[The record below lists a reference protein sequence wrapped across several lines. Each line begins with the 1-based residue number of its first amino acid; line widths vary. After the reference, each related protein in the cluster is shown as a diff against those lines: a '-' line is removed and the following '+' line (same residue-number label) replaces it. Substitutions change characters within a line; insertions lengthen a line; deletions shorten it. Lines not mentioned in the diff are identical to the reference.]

1 MFIVCFRNEATTPAY
16 RFIQISSLILNASS
30 NKLAIS
36 MKKYFLILALVYFN
50 STAQIKYDTLHSAQV
65 CNGITYTKIAAPA
78 IPWSI
83 HVLQVDLKNPHIKI
97 ETVKATNLL
106 SGNERTSA
114 MAAANNRA
122 GYKVIAAI
130 NGDFYYKGGIPT
142 NLQIRNGQILTTP
155 IARTI
160 IGFDDKNRPMMNIV
174 TYFGEIFNGKTSYKI
189 DCLNMPR
196 KKDQLVFLN
205 RYFGESTKTNSAGR
219 EVLIQR
225 VNQWFVND
233 TVKCIVKN
241 IQIGIGGMIIPDT
254 TFAVISVEGFASEFT
269 KHLRVG
275 DTLKILNTISPAIP
289 RIKEAIGGYVQVVN
303 NGKDYVDQSYIIEK
317 KPGHAY
323 LRHPR
328 TAAGFSQ
335 DSSKLYL
342 VAVDGR
348 QTHSAGMNLHELA
361 ALMIGLGVHYG
372 VNLDGGGSTTMV
384 VQDSVMNI
392 PSDGIERAVSN
403 GLLVISTDPDETLNG
418 KNFIPKKAYI
428 KK

>member
-1 MFIVCFRNEATTPAY
+1 
-16 RFIQISSLILNASS
+16 
-30 NKLAIS
+30 

-65 CNGITYTKIAAPA
+65 CNGITYTKIAVTAV
-78 IPWSI
+78 PWSI
-83 HVLQVDLKNPHIKI
+83 HVLQVDLKNPHVKI

-114 MAAANNRA
+114 MAAANNRS
-122 GYKVIAAI
+122 GHKVIAAV

-160 IGFDDKNRPMMNIV
+160 IGFHNKNKPMMNIV
-174 TYFGEIFNGKTSYKI
+174 TYSGEIYNGKTSYKI
-189 DCLNMPR
+189 DGLNTPR
-196 KKDQLVFLN
+196 KKDQFVFLN
-205 RYFGESTKTNSAGR
+205 RYFGESTGTNSSGR
-219 EVLIQR
+219 EVLVQR

-233 TVKCIVKN
+233 TVPCVVKN
-241 IQIGIGGMIIPDT
+241 IQIGIGNMVIPDT
-254 TFAVISVEGFASEFT
+254 TFAVISVEGLASEFT
-269 KHLRVG
+269 KHLRIG
-275 DTLKILNTISPAIP
+275 DTLKILNTISPALP
-289 RIKEAIGGYVQVVN
+289 KLKEAIGGFIQIVN
-303 NGKDYVDQSYIIEK
+303 NGKDYVDQSYVIEK

-328 TAAGFSQ
+328 TAAGFSH
-335 DSSKLYL
+335 DSTKFFLI
-342 VAVDGR
+342 AVDGR

-361 ALMIGLGVHYG
+361 DLMISLGVHYG

-384 VQDSVMNI
+384 VRDSVVNI
-392 PSDGIERAVSN
+392 PSDGVERAVSN
-403 GLLVISTDPDETLNG
+403 GLLVISTDPEETSSG
-418 KNFIPKKAYI
+418 KNSIPEKAYI

>member
-1 MFIVCFRNEATTPAY
+1 
-16 RFIQISSLILNASS
+16 
-30 NKLAIS
+30 
-36 MKKYFLILALVYFN
+36 MKKYFLFLALVCLN
-50 STAQIKYDTLHSAQV
+50 SYAQVKYDTLHSAQV
-65 CNGITYTKIAAPA
+65 CNGITYTKIAVPA
-78 IPWSI
+78 VPWSI
-83 HVLQVDLKNPHIKI
+83 HVLQIDLKNPYVKI

-106 SGNERTSA
+106 SGNERLSA

-122 GYKVIAAI
+122 GHKIVAAV

-160 IGFDDKNRPMMNIV
+160 IGFNDKNKPMMNI
-174 TYFGEIFNGKTSYKI
+174 TAYAGKIFNGDTSYNI
-189 DCLNMPR
+189 DGLNTPR
-196 KKDQLVFLN
+196 KNGQLVFLN
-205 RYFGESTKTNSAGR
+205 RYFGESTGTNSSGR
-219 EVLIQR
+219 EILVQR

-233 TVKCIVKN
+233 TVKCVVKN
-241 IQIGIGGMIIPDT
+241 IQIGIGNMLIPDT
-254 TFAVISVEGFASEFT
+254 TFAVISVEGLTSEFT
-269 KHLRVG
+269 KHLKIG

-289 RIKEAIGGYVQVVN
+289 RLKEAIGGFIQIVN

-335 DSSKLYL
+335 DSTKLYL
-342 VAVDGR
+342 ITVDGR
-348 QTHSAGMNLHELA
+348 QAHSAGMNLHELA
-361 ALMIGLGVHYG
+361 DLMISIGVHYG

-384 VQDSVMNI
+384 VRDSVVNI
-392 PSDGIERAVSN
+392 PSDGKERSVAN
-403 GLLVISTDPDETLNG
+403 GLLVIATDPEEISNG
-418 KNFIPKKAYI
+418 KNSIPEKAYI